1 MPALKV
7 ERVHGPARRAIIK
20 GLMAFNT
27 RAVGKWN
34 FERISITLRDRGAIV
49 GGLAAETYLGWMY
62 INLLWVSDDRRG
74 QGFGSKLMKAAEKE
88 ARRRGIKRAWVDT
101 FGFQA
106 PAFYRKL
113 GYRQF
118 GRLNNYPAGSFRCFL
133 TKAL

>member
-1 MPALKV
+1 MAAIKV

-20 GLMAFNT
+20 GLMAYNT
-27 RAVGKWN
+27 AAVGK
-34 FERISITLRDRGAIV
+34 FGFKRLSVTLRHRGAIV
-49 GGLAAETYLGWMY
+49 GGLSADTYLGWMY
-62 INLLWVSDDRRG
+62 ITLLWVSDDHRG

-101 FGFQA
+101 FSFQA

-118 GRLNNYPAGSFRCFL
+118 GRLKDYPAGGYRSFL